1 MKKTLIVVAV
11 SGLLSTQAATA
22 GNMAD
27 PIMEVELVAQQ
38 AGSYSNPV
46 TITLPLII
54 FSLFVAVA
62 RH

>member
-1 MKKTLIVVAV
+1 
-11 SGLLSTQAATA
+11 
-22 GNMAD
+22 MAD